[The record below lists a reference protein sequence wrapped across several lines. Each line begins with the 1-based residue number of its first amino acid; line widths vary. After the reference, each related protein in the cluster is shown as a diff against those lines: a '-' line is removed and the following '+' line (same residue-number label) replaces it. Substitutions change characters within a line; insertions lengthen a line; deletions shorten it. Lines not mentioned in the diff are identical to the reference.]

1 MLFFA
6 AYFQKSMGLY
16 KREKL
21 ENGAEICVWEISED
35 EDDLR
40 RLCAPIPSDE
50 LEELEITKSP
60 ARRKEKLAVRALLN
74 EMFPEKLYLGHHD
87 NGKPYLQNCAVEISI
102 SHCARF
108 AAVIAH
114 PEESVGID
122 IESLGRDFS
131 AVERKALSEDEKDDL
146 SDHNTNQQLAI
157 YWCAKEAIYK
167 RMSRNGVDFARQIEV
182 ERFTPREEGEL
193 EATFIHKDGEEEIF
207 ELNYEIFDG
216 HVMVWLVG

>member
-1 MLFFA
+1 
-6 AYFQKSMGLY
+6 MGLY
-16 KREKL
+16 KRENL

-35 EDDLR
+35 EDELR

-50 LEELEITKSP
+50 LEELQIISSP

-74 EMFPEKLYLGHHD
+74 VMFPEKLYLGHHDNGKPYLHHD

-108 AAVIAH
+108 AAIIAH

-167 RMSRNGVDFARQIEV
+167 RMSRSGVDFARQIEV
-182 ERFTPREEGEL
+182 ERFTPRDEGEL
-193 EATFIHKDGEEEIF
+193 EATFIHKDGEEETF
-207 ELNYEIFDG
+207 ELNYEVFDG

>member
-35 EDDLR
+35 EDELR
-40 RLCAPIPSDE
+40 RICAPIPNDE
-50 LEELEITKSP
+50 LEDLMITKSP
-60 ARRKEKLAVRALLN
+60 ARRKEKLAVRAILN
-74 EMFPEKLYLGHHD
+74 IMFPDKLYLGHHD

-102 SHCARF
+102 SHCTRF
-108 AAVIAH
+108 AVVIAH

-122 IESLGRDFS
+122 IESLDRDFS
-131 AVERKALSEDEKDDL
+131 AVERKVLSEDEKDDL

-157 YWCAKEAIYK
+157 YWCAKEALYK
-167 RMSRNGVDFARQIEV
+167 RMSRNGVDFARQMEI
-182 ERFTPREEGEL
+182 ERFTPHDEGEL
-193 EATFIHKDGEEEIF
+193 EATFLHRDGEEETF
-207 ELNYEIFDG
+207 RLNYEVFDN